1 MMKPILFTILMLLT
15 ASPAFAEVC
24 DKVRPR
30 WDPSSGSIN
39 LFEEL
44 YFFFTSPFG
53 IGLILLIAATLYF
66 KKRWLSISCAALI
79 FLVAVLTTAGWF
91 FLSDGIIRAAHQ
103 EGCRASPLVTIGVLA
118 LLSIWLFHY
127 GKPRVTQRLN
137 TVDLCDDL
145 DDVEML
151 EDIEKIFG
159 IEIKDREAE
168 KLITMGDLYELVN
181 EKLKPESDFDPI
193 WSLVCQIVREH
204 SGTRDPVDKDT
215 TFFRQFAK
223 EREEVDNPSAASKDR
238 A

>member
-1 MMKPILFTILMLLT
+1 MKRILFTILMLLT

-24 DKVRPR
+24 DKERPR

-39 LFEEL
+39 QFEEL

-53 IGLILLIAATLYF
+53 IGLLFLIAATLYV
-66 KKRWLSISCAALI
+66 KKRWLSIFCAALV
-79 FLVAVLTTAGWF
+79 FLIATLTAAGWF
-91 FLSDGIIRAAHQ
+91 WLGDDIIHAAHQ
-103 EGCRASPLVTIGVLA
+103 EGCRAPPLVTIGVLA
-118 LLSIWLFHY
+118 LLSIWLFKY

-137 TVDLCDDL
+137 TVDLGDDL

-151 EDIEKIFG
+151 EAIEKIFG
-159 IEIKDREAE
+159 IEIKDSEAE

-204 SGTRDPVDKDT
+204 SGSRDPVDKDT
-215 TFFRQFAK
+215 TFFPKFAK
-223 EREEVDNPSAASKDR
+223 EREEVANPSAAPKDR